1 MDFFKWLAN
10 QPKMTD
16 PHANARALMAGTRM
30 FNNATNNTPA
40 PGGYDSNVAD
50 LVGNN
55 TPLIDPA
62 KLTQDTPT
70 PNQSLLSTDTTPSNT
85 SNNTNTYGEADLA
98 LDTNNSLIAPL
109 NESKYTP
116 TDTNIGPSLLMT
128 TRQEDKSPDRVMNDI
143 ANQAVLDN
151 GQRIGQEPILSKTDN
166 PSLLAIQPLLDR
178 YGGNRDMALIAKKMS
193 PELMD
198 ALLSQYGVQWKDNL
212 ADHLKQFLI
221 DNNAY

>member
-16 PHANARALMAGTRM
+16 PHANARALMSGTRM
-30 FNNATNNTPA
+30 FANATNNTPV
-40 PGGYDSNVAD
+40 PGGYDPNGAD
-50 LVGNN
+50 ITGNT

-62 KLTQDTPT
+62 KLTQDNPS
-70 PNQSLLSTDTTPSNT
+70 PNQSLLSPEPQQNT
-85 SNNTNTYGEADLA
+85 GNTNTYSEADLT
-98 LDTNNSLIAPL
+98 LDTNNSLIAPV
-109 NESKYTP
+109 NESQYSP
-116 TDTNIGPSLLMT
+116 TETNIGPSLLT
-128 TRQEDKSPDRVMNDI
+128 TRQEDKSTERIMNDI

-198 ALLSQYGVQWKDNL
+198 ALLAQYGVKWKDNL

>member
-10 QPKMTD
+10 QPKMAD
-16 PHANARALMAGTRM
+16 PHANARALMSGTRM
-30 FNNATNNTPA
+30 FGNATNNTPA

-62 KLTQDTPT
+62 KLTQDTPS
-70 PNQSLLSTDTTPSNT
+70 PNQSLLSTDKTPSNT
-85 SNNTNTYGEADLA
+85 NTYSEADLT
-98 LDTNNSLIAPL
+98 LDTNNSLIAPI
-109 NESKYTP
+109 NESQYSP
-116 TDTNIGPSLLMT
+116 TDTSIGPSLLT
-128 TRQEDKSPDRVMNDI
+128 TRQQDKSPERVMNDI

-178 YGGNRDMALIAKKMS
+178 YGGNMDMALIAKKMS

-198 ALLSQYGVQWKDNL
+198 ALLSQYGVQWKDNI